1 MAGEVFV
8 SQSDEKRAGKPSEKS
23 GERKMAAANS
33 GLCLTCNKAATCLQ
47 RESKAPVLYCEMFVG
62 IVHSSAGM
70 SGFDL
75 EKENIVAADAGQPD
89 ETSIKYT
96 GLCVNCEKRTSCT
109 RIEANGGV
117 WHCEEYR
124 SE

>member
-1 MAGEVFV
+1 MAGEDFV
-8 SQSDEKRAGKPSEKS
+8 SQSDEKRTGKPSEKS
-23 GERKMAAANS
+23 GERKMAAAYS
-33 GLCLTCNKAATCLQ
+33 GLCLTCNKAVTCVQ

-62 IVHSSAGM
+62 TVHSSAGM
-70 SGFDL
+70 SGLDL
-75 EKENIVAADAGQPD
+75 DKEITVAADAEKPE

-96 GLCVNCEKRTSCT
+96 GLCVNCEKRTGCA

>member
-1 MAGEVFV
+1 M
-8 SQSDEKRAGKPSEKS
+8 SQSDEKRTGKPSEKP
-23 GERKMAAANS
+23 GERKMVAANS
-33 GLCLTCNKAATCLQ
+33 GLCLACNKAVTCIQ
-47 RESKAPVLYCEMFVG
+47 RESKTPVLYCEMFVG

-70 SGFDL
+70 SGLDL
-75 EKENIVAADAGQPD
+75 DKEITVAADAEKPD
-89 ETSIKYT
+89 EASIKYT
-96 GLCVNCEKRTSCT
+96 GLCVNCEKRTGCA